1 MSKSKSGAK
10 EKNNMKWWQLSLF
23 GVGCTIGTG
32 FFLGSGLAIKMAGPA
47 ILLAFLIAALGT
59 YFVYDALSKMTSQ
72 EPLKGGFRSYAKK
85 AYGRW
90 AGFSSGWVYWSSEV
104 LIMGSQLTALSIF
117 SRFWFPNIPLWI
129 FTAIYAVLGLTI
141 ILIGVKVLNRLENI
155 LAILKISAITMF
167 IVIALLALFGV
178 IEGDRPIQFPNS
190 ANEIIPHGTIGLWS
204 AVIFAFYAFGGI
216 EILGLMATK
225 LKDPSEAPKAGKV
238 MLFTLMFIYVLSI
251 GLAVMMVSWNEF
263 NTKESTF
270 VVALNAYH
278 LPFIPHFFNAALIIA
293 GFSTMTASL
302 YGVTSVLETLGEEED
317 APACF
322 AKKGKLKVPL
332 WTLIITML
340 GITASIVSALVLP
353 DKIYEWVTTA
363 AGLMLLYN
371 WLFIL
376 ASSRKILEL
385 KLKEKI
391 MYTIGALFILIA
403 VSGTLFHDTSRPGF
417 FISLA
422 FIGVIGIITF
432 ILSFKWRKEKTKE
445 KSKSKVLKP
454 WPTA

>member
-1 MSKSKSGAK
+1 MSKSKAGAG
-10 EKNNMKWWQLSLF
+10 EKNDMKWWQLSLF

-32 FFLGSGLAIKMAGPA
+32 FFLGSGLAIKMTGPS
-47 ILLAFLIAALGT
+47 ILVAFMIAALGT

-104 LIMGSQLTALSIF
+104 LIMGSQMTALSIF
-117 SRFWFPNIPLWI
+117 SRFWLPKIPLWI
-129 FTAIYAVLGLTI
+129 FAAIYAVLGLVV
-141 ILIGVKVLNRLENI
+141 ILIGVKVLNKLENI
-155 LAILKISAITMF
+155 LAILKISAILMF

-178 IEGDRPIQFPNS
+178 INGDRPIQYPNS
-190 ANEIIPHGTIGLWS
+190 KSEILPHGFKGLWS

-216 EILGLMATK
+216 EILGLMATN
-225 LKDPSEAPKAGKV
+225 LKDPKEAPKAGKV
-238 MLFTLMFIYVLSI
+238 MLFTLMVIYVISI
-251 GLAVMMVSWNEF
+251 GLAVIIVSWNQF

-270 VVALNAYH
+270 VVALDAYH
-278 LPFIPHFFNAALIIA
+278 LTFVPHLFNAALIIA

-302 YGVTSVLETLGEEED
+302 YGVTSVLVTLGEEGD
-317 APACF
+317 APESF
-322 AKKGKLKVPL
+322 SKQGKLKVPL
-332 WTLIITML
+332 PALLVTML

-353 DKIYEWVTTA
+353 DQIYEWVTTGA
-363 AGLMLLYN
+363 ALMLLYN

-391 MYTIGALFILIA
+391 MYSIGALFILIA
-403 VSGTLFHDTSRPGF
+403 VSGTLFHKTSRPGF
-417 FISLA
+417 FISVA
-422 FIGVIGIITF
+422 FLVIIGAITL
-432 ILSFKWRKEKTKE
+432 IMSFKWK
-445 KSKSKVLKP
+445 KSKKKVLNP